1 MTRSATA
8 MVFMTGFDAV
18 GKNSLRRAIATRLA
32 TASSSSPARTG
43 AVVGISS
50 RSPIISCLPAAIAML
65 FAALDVAQETA
76 GLNER
81 FFAVV
86 FVQTC

>member
-8 MVFMTGFDAV
+8 MVFMTGFDAA

-32 TASSSSPARTG
+32 TASLSSPVRTG
-43 AVVGISS
+43 AVVGMSN
-50 RSPIISCLPAAIAML
+50 RSLIISCLPLAIAML

-76 GLNER
+76 ESKER